1 MFYDR
6 RFVTIRKSHKC
17 WGCNREFPKGTEMAY
32 DSWIDSTEWAHGYF
46 CSTCVDLINEY
57 CKDYLDFEFCKGD
70 LLEDAL
76 EYENRKNRKGGKNNG

>member
-32 DSWIDSTEWAHGYF
+32 DSWIDSTKWFHGYF

-57 CKDYLDFEFCKGD
+57 CQDYLDFEFCRGD
-70 LLEDAL
+70 LREEAIERD
-76 EYENRKNRKGGKNNG
+76 N